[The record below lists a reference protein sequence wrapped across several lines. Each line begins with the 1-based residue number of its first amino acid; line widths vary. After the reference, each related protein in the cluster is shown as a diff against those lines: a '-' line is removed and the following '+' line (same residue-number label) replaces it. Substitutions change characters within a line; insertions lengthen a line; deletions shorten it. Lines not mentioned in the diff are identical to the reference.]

1 MNIMKKIKGIK
12 RLLCLILM
20 GAMCAGSCLQMTT
33 KTVKA
38 EASWPSGID
47 VESECAIV
55 MEANTGT
62 ILYEK
67 NIHEQCY
74 PASITKIMTTMLA
87 LENSSLDETVTFS
100 KDAVYNT
107 EGSGIYR
114 NVDEQMSMKDCL
126 YAVMLESANECAY
139 AVAEHVAGG
148 DYQAF
153 IQMMNDKAQE
163 LGCTDTHFSNCNGL
177 PDETHVT
184 SCYDMALISQEAIKN
199 NMFRTLI
206 STTRYDLPATNK
218 SEPLAMFNHHKMICA
233 NKTRQYLYDYAIG
246 GKTGFTNA
254 ARNTLVTYAEK
265 DGMML
270 ICVLMK
276 SGAICQWT
284 DTQRLFDYCFENF
297 AIYNVANN
305 ENRYSDGISDNG
317 TLSAETEPFAKLD
330 QNAMIVLPTSAAFA
344 DTQTEVNYDNVS
356 ENILGTLVYKYADH
370 TVGMADV
377 LMTGAKVDPYKFT
390 EGNTYTTEKDDSD
403 TKEEK
408 SKSLDIDK
416 RLVIKIIIICVAA
429 VVVIYFIIK
438 KLSRRRSRGWRDM
451 QRPDRNYVRIRNRYR
466 SRRRR
471 R

>member
-1 MNIMKKIKGIK
+1 MKKLKGI
-12 RLLCLILM
+12 RYFSRMILLGIL
-20 GAMCAGSCLQMTT
+20 CVGSCLQITT
-33 KTVKA
+33 NTAKA
-38 EASWPSGID
+38 EAAWPSGID
-47 VESECAIV
+47 VESECAII

-148 DYQAF
+148 DYQKF
-153 IQMMNDKAQE
+153 IQMMNDKAKE

-184 SCYDMALISQEAIKN
+184 SCYDMALISREAIKN

-206 STTRYDLPATNK
+206 STSRYDLPATNK
-218 SEPLAMFNHHKMICA
+218 SEPLAMFNHHRMICA
-233 NKTRQYLYDYAIG
+233 NKGTAYLYDYAIG
-246 GKTGFTNA
+246 GKTGYTNA

-276 SGAICQWT
+276 SGTVCQWT

-297 AIYNVANN
+297 AVYNVANN
-305 ENRYSDGISDNG
+305 ETRFSDGISDSSS
-317 TLSAETEPFAKLD
+317 LSDKTEPFAKLD
-330 QNAMIVLPTSAAFA
+330 PDAMIVLPTSAAFT
-344 DTQTEVNYDNVS
+344 DTQTEVNYDKVS
-356 ENILGTLVYKYADH
+356 ENVLGTLVYKYADH
-370 TVGMADV
+370 ILGTADV
-377 LMTGAKVDPYKFT
+377 VMTGAKVDPYKFT
-390 EGNTYTTEKDDSD
+390 EGNTYTAKDDD
-403 TKEEK
+403 PDAKEAK
-408 SKSLDIDK
+408 SQSPDIDK
-416 RLVIKIIIICVAA
+416 GLVIKIIIICAVAA
-429 VVVIYFIIK
+429 VVIYLLIK
-438 KLSRRRSRGWRDM
+438 WLSRRRSRGWKDM
-451 QRPDRNYVRIRNRYR
+451 QRPDRGYVKIEDRHKRIGK
-466 SRRRR
+466 RRR
-471 R
+471 